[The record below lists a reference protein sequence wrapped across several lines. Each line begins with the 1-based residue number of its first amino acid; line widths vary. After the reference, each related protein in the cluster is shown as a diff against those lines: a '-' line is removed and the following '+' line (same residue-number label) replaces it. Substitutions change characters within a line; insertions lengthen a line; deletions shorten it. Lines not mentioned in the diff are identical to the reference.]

1 MMRNL
6 MIMVILIIMMG
17 MLTIM
22 IEVFDVAM
30 MKAMLVA
37 KL

>member
-6 MIMVILIIMMG
+6 MIMVILVIMMG

-30 MKAMLVA
+30 MRAMLVA

>member
-30 MKAMLVA
+30 MRAMLVA

>member
-1 MMRNL
+1 MMKNL

-30 MKAMLVA
+30 MRAMLVA

>member
-1 MMRNL
+1 MMRNV

-30 MKAMLVA
+30 MRAMLVA

>member
-17 MLTIM
+17 MSTIM

-30 MKAMLVA
+30 MRAMLVA

>member
-17 MLTIM
+17 MSTIM

-30 MKAMLVA
+30 MRAMLVA
-37 KL
+37 EL

>member
-6 MIMVILIIMMG
+6 MIKVILLMMMG

>member
-1 MMRNL
+1 MMKNL

-22 IEVFDVAM
+22 IEVFDIAM
-30 MKAMLVA
+30 MRAMLVA

>member
-6 MIMVILIIMMG
+6 MIMVIPIIMMG

-30 MKAMLVA
+30 MRAMLVA

>member
-17 MLTIM
+17 MLTIT
-22 IEVFDVAM
+22 IEVFDIAM
-30 MKAMLVA
+30 MRAMLVA